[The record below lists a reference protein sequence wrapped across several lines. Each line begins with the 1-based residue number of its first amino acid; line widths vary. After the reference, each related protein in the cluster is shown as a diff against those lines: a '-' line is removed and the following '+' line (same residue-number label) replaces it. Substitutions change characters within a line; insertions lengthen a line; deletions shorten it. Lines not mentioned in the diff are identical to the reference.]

1 MGGRCTSVR
10 RRTTLRE
17 NLFILFMSRRIHGG
31 LRMCGCFVK
40 RLRMIPMPGAHPGRH
55 FAFPLIEPIGP
66 RALIGKRPSMWRR
79 CRSVLQIEG
88 WKKDGWT
95 PPFRILQKAS
105 EGHAKRLTG
114 RSLCGGEHLL

>member
-1 MGGRCTSVR
+1 MPQRARV
-10 RRTTLRE
+10 
-17 NLFILFMSRRIHGG
+17 
-31 LRMCGCFVK
+31 GCFTSE
-40 RLRMIPMPGAHPGRH
+40 GRH

-79 CRSVLQIEG
+79 CLSVLQIEG

-114 RSLCGGEHLL
+114 RTGNRWAAGF